1 MDDLLQILVIVT
13 FIVMGLLGS
22 SRKKKRQQQTRSRS
36 RLHPPAAPGTRRAGV
51 PTRQEDLL
59 RELEN
64 LFTGRVSPPPRRL
77 PEPEEPTE
85 AVSLEP
91 VDATETASWEEGL
104 EEAAAVQETTAWKE
118 GLHRDTKSLET
129 LEGAGEESHARFH
142 RRYDHAEQRP
152 VARPVGQEFHTHD
165 LRRAVV
171 WTEILG
177 KPVSMRD

>member
-1 MDDLLQILVIVT
+1 MDDFFQILVIIA

-36 RLHPPAAPGTRRAGV
+36 PLHPRAAPGTRRAAV
-51 PTRQEDLL
+51 PTRHEDLL

-64 LFTGRVSPPPRRL
+64 LFTGRVPSSPRRL
-77 PEPEEPTE
+77 PAPEEPTE

-91 VDATETASWEEGL
+91 VDAPETASWEEGL
-104 EEAAAVQETTAWKE
+104 KEAATVQETTAWEE

-129 LEGAGEESHARFH
+129 LEGAESHARFH

-152 VARPVGQEFHTHD
+152 LAHPVSQTFHTHD
-165 LRRAVV
+165 LMRAVV
-171 WTEILG
+171 WAEIMNR
-177 KPVSMRD
+177 PVSMRD